1 METKN
6 DPNKFVHRRIPR
18 RMAQWD
24 SVGID
29 DLDDMLRQR
38 IRDGFGAY
46 PPRACQSGCWA
57 HMSNDDLR
65 QKARENW
72 FWIAA
77 VIAIFFGYTVGKDRA
92 IRDRAQA
99 AAMPCPPEAT

>member
-1 METKN
+1 MTRTSLFSAGFREGWRTGR
-6 DPNKFVHRRIPR
+6 PSESTILTICYVSAFVTALVLILH
-18 RMAQWD
+18 
-24 SVGID
+24 
-29 DLDDMLRQR
+29 
-38 IRDGFGAY
+38 
-46 PPRACQSGCWA
+46 ACINQDAGA

-77 VIAIFFGYTVGKDRA
+77 VIAIFFGYTVGKDLA